1 MHIFA
6 SVRGAGGAEVC
17 CRLQRKLR
25 AKEDTSAVTVQ
36 ERTDL
41 ETADRAVI
49 RLFTAEYS

>member
-1 MHIFA
+1 LQAVGGRAVQKFA
-6 SVRGAGGAEVC
+6 ADSRGSFAT
-17 CRLQRKLR
+17 
-25 AKEDTSAVTVQ
+25 KEDTSAVTVQ